1 MQNAELYVIQLIAQA
16 IDAGLIE
23 ADDMIYAYNR
33 LMDHLQIES
42 TAVLPRQ
49 RITDELKQQGRP
61 SIPEL
66 LDDLADDA
74 VKRGHIDDLL
84 DLRDQLTAG
93 LMDQLID
100 KPSQIN
106 RFFWRQWEKD
116 PQQATD
122 WFYQMSQSSNYIQTR
137 QIAKNIS
144 WKADSPYG
152 ELDIT
157 INLSKPEKNP
167 KDIAAARHQR
177 STGYPACLLCAENEG
192 YGGRIGYPARASHRL
207 IRLELGHEP
216 WYLQYSPYVYYQEHC
231 IVLSQEHRDMR
242 IDRLTFERLLQFV
255 SLFPHYFI
263 GSNADLPIVGGSI
276 LTHDHYQGGCYT
288 FAMARAPV
296 EQKFTLD
303 CFTDLSCG
311 VVHWPMTVLRLRGRQ
326 PSRLVE
332 AADQITRIWRQWSD
346 ATVGI
351 LSHSGNIP
359 HNTVTPI
366 ARRQDDEYEMD
377 LVLRNNRQSDE
388 HPLGIFHPH
397 ADVHHIK
404 KENIGLIEVM
414 GLAVL
419 PPRLVDELHQVEN
432 YLRHH
437 PSSVAEMHQAW
448 ADELLAAHGV
458 QPDGESARQIVRQG
472 VAAKFDRVLEDA
484 GVYKHDTAGRQALRR
499 LIDHLRR
506 ELA

>member
-1 MQNAELYVIQLIAQA
+1 MNNSEQSIILLIAQSIA
-16 IDAGLIE
+16 AGLIE
-23 ADDMIYAYNR
+23 PDDDVYAYNR
-33 LMDHLQIES
+33 LADRLQVES
-42 TAVLPRQ
+42 TVSPLRQAIADAVKHL
-49 RITDELKQQGRP
+49 DGP

-66 LDDLADDA
+66 LENLADDA
-74 VKRGHIDDLL
+74 VSRGLIDDLL

-93 LMDQLID
+93 LMDQLMD

-106 RFFWRQWEKD
+106 RYFWQQWEKD

-122 WFYQMSQSSNYIQTR
+122 WFYRISQSSNYIQTR
-137 QIAKNIS
+137 QIARNIS
-144 WKADSPYG
+144 WKSVTPYG
-152 ELDIT
+152 EMDIT

-167 KDIAAARHQR
+167 RDIAAARQQR

-207 IRLELGHEP
+207 IRLELGREP

-231 IVLSQEHRDMR
+231 IVLSQEHRDML
-242 IDRLTFERLLQFV
+242 IDRMTFERLLQFV
-255 SLFPHYFI
+255 RLFPHYFI

-288 FAMARAPV
+288 FAMARAPI

-303 CFTDLSCG
+303 GFSDLHCG
-311 VVHWPMTVLRLRGRQ
+311 VVHWPMTVLRLRGHQ
-326 PSRLVE
+326 PAQLIE

-346 ATVGI
+346 PDVDI
-351 LSHSGNIP
+351 LSHSGGTP

-366 ARRQDDEYEMD
+366 ARRQDDEYELD

-419 PPRLVDELHQVEN
+419 PPRLVDELGQVEL
-432 YLRHH
+432 YVQDQ
-437 PSSVAEMHQAW
+437 PSEVAEMHQAW
-448 ADELLAAHGV
+448 AGELLAVHGK
-458 QPDGESARQIVRQG
+458 QPDAVAARRIVRQG
-472 VAAKFDRVLEDA
+472 VAAKFGRVLEDA
-484 GVYKHDTAGRQALRR
+484 GVYKHDAAGRQALRR
-499 LIDHLRR
+499 LIDQLRR